1 MSELG
6 VRFMSTDIG
15 VGQRAE
21 ARAKESAD
29 VYDFVS
35 KQLESSRV
43 RRVKDFRAEN
53 AMLRRTA
60 SEIQMEIV
68 RLRDALRRCRT

>member
-6 VRFMSTDIG
+6 VQFMSTDIG
-15 VGQRAE
+15 AGQRAD

-68 RLRDALRRCRT
+68 RLRAALRRSRT